1 MCFKPFLMKEI
12 ISALAI
18 VAIAFSCSTKTET
31 TDKSVQ
37 DSAASTAVVASSS
50 SPVSA
55 YNPADSGTF
64 KGFIDLIQ
72 TEGELPE
79 WAVSFI
85 SDETVGRFTSKEAYK
100 EDSVYLL
107 LYVQVVPVGPGM
119 DRLQAASFTNDG
131 EIISNIRL
139 GDSYPSSGPGGGGQD
154 YSYTYDTD
162 RNVIYV
168 TNRTTDWDEDKQEE
182 FTIESWNPYYLA
194 DDGQIVHGRKYPE
207 ISQQYLEASSLDRFS
222 KEELKIM
229 RNEIFAVYGYIFKTE
244 PLKSYYNATPWYVP
258 ERENVDDYLSEIEKA
273 NVALIKEVE
282 GRK

>member
-1 MCFKPFLMKEI
+1 MKLNLLVFCF
-12 ISALAI
+12 I
-18 VAIAFSCSTKTET
+18 VCFIFSCSSKTET
-31 TDKSVQ
+31 SDQPVQ
-37 DSAASTAVVASSS
+37 DSTASTVAAAPSTPALS
-50 SPVSA
+50 

-72 TEGELPE
+72 SEGELPE

-85 SDETVGRFTSKEAYK
+85 SDETVGRFTAKEAYK
-100 EDSVYLL
+100 EDSIHLL
-107 LYVQVVPVGPGM
+107 LYTQFVPVGPGM
-119 DRLQAASFTNDG
+119 DRLQAASFTLDG

-139 GDSYPSSGPGGGGQD
+139 GDSYPSSGPDGGGQD
-154 YSYTYDTD
+154 FTFTYDTD

-168 TNRTTDWDEDKQEE
+168 TNRTTDWDEQKQEE

-194 DDGQIVHGRKYPE
+194 DDGQIVQGRKYPE
-207 ISQQYLEASSLDRFS
+207 ISQRILETSSLIRFS

-244 PLKSYYNATPWYVP
+244 PLKSYYNAAPWYIG

-282 GRK
+282 NSK